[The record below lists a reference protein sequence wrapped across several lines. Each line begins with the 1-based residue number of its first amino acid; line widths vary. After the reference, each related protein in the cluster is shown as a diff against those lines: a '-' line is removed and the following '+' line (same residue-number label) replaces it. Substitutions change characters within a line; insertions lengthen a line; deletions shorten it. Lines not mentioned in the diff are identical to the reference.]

1 MKNVSKRILSV
12 VLTLGILLSL
22 SAEALAAVSYLPD
35 VTPEMSDGDFWA
47 ALSADPDA
55 VMMTREEIKAQ
66 NADTA
71 LASGTSVM
79 DLKTAAETFD
89 GVARN
94 KAIKSSATADAE
106 YYFGWTY
113 GPDGK
118 KADWKYYQ
126 KMIDNCA
133 DPNARKEQKVRYGI
147 CVNRTVLQ
155 VFPSDNPI
163 WDDPADSDFDYQAL
177 TGVRVNEPIL
187 IYTTSKDGKYYLAR
201 ISCCSGWVKAS
212 DVAICKDREEW
223 LGAWDIADDEVL
235 VVTGNKVYTDTSN
248 THPEVSKRMLTLG
261 TKLRCVDPATVTGLV
276 NNRSP
281 YHNYIVELPVRT
293 EKGGYQ
299 KALALIPETADV
311 SEGYLPLTQRNVVK
325 IAMANLGDAYGWGGM
340 MDVEDCSGL
349 VRLIYECF
357 GLDVAR
363 NGNWQWC
370 MNVAKI
376 DMENMSTEEKCLIL
390 DKLPL
395 GATLSFSGHEM
406 MFLGKVDGKYY
417 VYSTASKIADPADDT
432 KILRTR
438 GVMINTLD
446 VKRANGHT
454 WMQDL
459 YRAFVL
465 GYGDASGQ
473 DYEMPQY
480 QWYHDGVKFCLK
492 NGIMSS
498 GKGGYFGVNGAV
510 TRGDTAL
517 AIWTLAGKPGK
528 GSTEMTFT
536 DVSPDDPAAPAIA
549 FLSGLGVMQG
559 YSEEVFAPQDTLT
572 REQLSM
578 VFRRFVNVQNLYLGA
593 ISLDDLSAYS
603 DRAKV
608 SAEARD
614 AMSWMV
620 GSGLLSGN
628 VKNRLAP
635 RETLTRAQLAVILQR
650 YDRLKTTAAEEL
662 KQSQATE
669 IPLTDTPAPEP
680 TAEEAVVITP

>member
-1 MKNVSKRILSV
+1 MKNVSKRMLSV
-12 VLTLGILLSL
+12 VLTLGVLVSL
-22 SAEALAAVSYLPD
+22 SAPAFAAVSYLPD
-35 VTPEMSDGDFWA
+35 VTAEMSDADFWA
-47 ALSADPDA
+47 SLSDDPDA

-79 DLKTAAETFD
+79 DLKTGAETFD
-89 GVARN
+89 GIARN
-94 KAIKSSATADAE
+94 KAIQSSATADAE

-133 DPNARKEQKVRYGI
+133 DPNARKEQKTRYGI

-177 TGVRVNEPIL
+177 SGIRVNEPIL

-212 DVAICKDREEW
+212 DVAVCKDREEW

-235 VVTGNKVYTDTSN
+235 VVTGNKVYTGTSN

-261 TKLRCVDPATVTGLV
+261 TKLRSIDPATVTGLV
-276 NNRSP
+276 TNRSP
-281 YHNYIVELPVRT
+281 YHNYIVELPVRA
-293 EKGGYQ
+293 KDGSYQ
-299 KALALIPETADV
+299 KSLALIPETADV

-357 GLDVAR
+357 GLDIAR

-395 GATLSFSGHEM
+395 GTALSFSGHEM
-406 MFLGKVDGKYY
+406 MYLGKVDGKYY

-465 GYGDASGQ
+465 GYGDASGREYQ
-473 DYEMPQY
+473 MPQY
-480 QWYHDGVKFCLK
+480 QWYHDGVAFCLK

-498 GKGGYFGVNGAV
+498 GAGGYFGVNDTV
-510 TRGDTAL
+510 TRADAAAAL
-517 AIWTLAGKPGK
+517 WKLAGKPGK

-536 DVSPDDPAAPAIA
+536 DVAADDPAAPAIA
-549 FLSGLGVMQG
+549 FLSSLGVMRG
-559 YSEEVFAPQDTLT
+559 YSEEVFAPQDSLT
-572 REQLSM
+572 REQLCT
-578 VFRRFVNVQNLYLGA
+578 VLKRFVSVQ
-593 ISLDDLSAYS
+593 DLIFSNAEPSDLKAFRDRASVSAY
-603 DRAKV
+603 AK
-608 SAEARD
+608 D
-614 AMSWMV
+614 AVRWAV
-620 GSGLLSGN
+620 GTGLMNGN
-628 VKNRLAP
+628 DKGLIAP
-635 RETLTRAQLAVILQR
+635 RATVTRAELAVILLR
-650 YDRLKTTAAEEL
+650 YDTIKTQTAEEL
-662 KQSQATE
+662 KRAQVL
-669 IPLTDTPAPEP
+669 PLTDTPVLEA
-680 TAEEAVVITP
+680 TAEDAVIVTP

>member
-1 MKNVSKRILSV
+1 MKNVFKRILS
-12 VLTLGILLSL
+12 LALMLGILVSL
-22 SAEALAAVSYLPD
+22 SAPAFGTVSYMPD
-35 VTPEMSDGDFWA
+35 VTPEMSDADFWA
-47 ALSADPDA
+47 ALSDNPDA

-89 GVARN
+89 GIARN

-133 DPNARKEQKVRYGI
+133 DPNARKEQKTRYGI

-177 TGVRVNEPIL
+177 SGIRVNEPIL

-223 LGAWDIADDEVL
+223 FGAWDIADDEVL

-248 THPEVSKRMLTLG
+248 THPEVSKRMLSLG
-261 TKLRCVDPATVTGLV
+261 TKLRSVNPATVTGLV

-281 YHNYIVELPVRT
+281 YHNYIVELPVRA
-293 EKGGYQ
+293 KDGSYQ
-299 KALALIPETADV
+299 KGLALIPETADV

-340 MDVEDCSGL
+340 MDVEDCSSL

-395 GATLSFSGHEM
+395 GAALSFSGHEM
-406 MFLGKVDGKYY
+406 MYLGKVDGKYY

-432 KILRTR
+432 KVLRTR

-446 VKRANGHT
+446 IKRANGHT

-465 GYGDASGQ
+465 GYGDASGR
-473 DYEMPQY
+473 DYAMPQY
-480 QWYHDGVKFCLK
+480 EWYHDGVKFCLK

-498 GKGGYFGVNGAV
+498 GAGGYFGVNDAV
-510 TRGDTAL
+510 TRADTAL
-517 AIWTLAGKPGK
+517 AIWTLSGKPGK

-536 DVSPDDPAAPAIA
+536 DVSADDPAAPAIA
-549 FLSGLGVMQG
+549 FLSALGVMQG

-578 VFRRFVNVQNLYLGA
+578 ALRRFISVQNLYLGA
-593 ISLDDLSAYS
+593 ISLDDLSAYP

-608 SAEARD
+608 SAEAKD

-620 GSGLLSGN
+620 GSGLLSGSTG
-628 VKNRLAP
+628 NRLAP
-635 RETLTRAQLAVILQR
+635 RDAVTRAQLATVLLR
-650 YDRLKTTAAEEL
+650 YDRLKTIAAEEL
-662 KQSQATE
+662 KRAQVL
-669 IPLTDTPAPEP
+669 PLTDIPALEASTEDAVIVTP
-680 TAEEAVVITP
+680 

>member
-1 MKNVSKRILSV
+1 MKNISKRILSV

-22 SAEALAAVSYLPD
+22 SAEAFAAVSYMPD
-35 VTPEMSDGDFWA
+35 VTPEMSDADFWA
-47 ALSADPDA
+47 SLSNDPDA

-94 KAIKSSATADAE
+94 KAIQSSATADAE

-118 KADWKYYQ
+118 KSDWKYYQ

-133 DPNARKEQKVRYGI
+133 DPNARKEQKTRYGI

-163 WDDPADSDFDYQAL
+163 WDNPADSDFDYQAL
-177 TGVRVNEPIL
+177 SGIRVNEPIL

-212 DVAICKDREEW
+212 DVAICKDKEEW
-223 LGAWDIADDEVL
+223 LDAWDIADDEVL

-248 THPEVSKRMLTLG
+248 THPEVSKRMLSLG

-281 YHNYIVELPVRT
+281 YHNYIVELPVRA
-293 EKGGYQ
+293 KDGSYQ
-299 KALALIPETADV
+299 KSLALIPETADV

-340 MDVEDCSGL
+340 MDVEDCSSL

-363 NGNWQWC
+363 NGNWQWL

-376 DMENMSTEEKCLIL
+376 DMANMSTEEKCLIL

-395 GATLSFSGHEM
+395 GTALSFSGHEM
-406 MFLGKVDGKYY
+406 MYLGKVDGKYY
-417 VYSTASKIADPADDT
+417 VYSTASKIADPADESKT
-432 KILRTR
+432 LRTR

-446 VKRANGHT
+446 TKRANGHT

-473 DYEMPQY
+473 DYKMPQY
-480 QWYHDGVKFCLK
+480 AWYHDGVAFCLK
-492 NGIMSS
+492 NDIMS
-498 GKGGYFGVNGAV
+498 GKGGYFGVNDAV
-510 TRGDTAL
+510 TRADTAL

-528 GSTEMTFT
+528 GSTEMTFA
-536 DVSPDDPAAPAIA
+536 DVSADDPAAPAIA
-549 FLSGLGVMQG
+549 FLSSLGVMQG
-559 YSEEVFAPQDTLT
+559 YSEETFAPQDTLT
-572 REQLSM
+572 REQLCM
-578 VFRRFVNVQNLYLGA
+578 VIGRFISVQDIYLGA
-593 ISLDDLSAYS
+593 VSLDDLSSYR

-608 SAEARD
+608 SADAKV

-620 GSGLLSGN
+620 GSGLLSGGTG
-628 VKNRLAP
+628 NRLAP
-635 RETLTRAQLAVILQR
+635 KEIITRAQLATILLR
-650 YDRLKTTAAEEL
+650 YDHLKTTAAEAAKLAEIEL
-662 KQSQATE
+662 
-669 IPLTDTPAPEP
+669 PE
-680 TAEEAVVITP
+680 TVEITPEN

>member
-1 MKNVSKRILSV
+1 MKKHLSRILSLI
-12 VLTLGILLSL
+12 LTLGVLVSL
-22 SAEALAAVSYLPD
+22 SAEAFAAVSYMPD
-35 VTPEMSDGDFWA
+35 VTPEMSDADFWA
-47 ALSADPDA
+47 SRSNESDT
-55 VMMTREEIKAQ
+55 VVMTREEIKAQ

-94 KAIKSSATADAE
+94 KAIRSSATADAE

-177 TGVRVNEPIL
+177 SGIRVNEPIL

-212 DVAICKDREEW
+212 DVAICKDKEEW
-223 LGAWDIADDEVL
+223 LSAWDIADDEVL

-248 THPEVSKRMLTLG
+248 THPEVSKRMLSLA
-261 TKLRCVDPATVTGLV
+261 TKLRSVDPATVTGLV

-281 YHNYIVELPVRT
+281 YHNYIVELPVRA
-293 EKGGYQ
+293 KDGSYQ
-299 KALALIPETADV
+299 KSLALIPETADV

-340 MDVEDCSGL
+340 MDVEDCSSL

-395 GATLSFSGHEM
+395 GTALSFSGHEM
-406 MFLGKVDGKYY
+406 MYLGKVDGKYY

-454 WMQDL
+454 WMRDL

-465 GYGDASGQ
+465 GYGDASGR
-473 DYEMPQY
+473 DYAMPQY
-480 QWYHDGVKFCLK
+480 AWYHDGVKFCLK

-498 GKGGYFGVNGAV
+498 GKGGYFGVNDAV
-510 TRGDTAL
+510 TRADAATAL
-517 AIWTLAGKPGK
+517 WKLAGKPGREDA
-528 GSTEMTFT
+528 EMSFT
-536 DVSPDDPAAPAIA
+536 DVAADDPAAPAIA

-559 YSEEVFAPQDTLT
+559 YSEEVFAPQDPLT

-578 VFRRFVNVQNLYLGA
+578 AFRRFINVQELYLGA

-608 SAEARD
+608 SAEAKD

-620 GSGLLSGN
+620 GSGLISGN
-628 VKNRLAP
+628 VENRLAP
-635 RETLTRAQLAVILQR
+635 KDVLTRAQLAVIFQR
-650 YDRLKTTAAEEL
+650 YDRLKTTAAEML
-662 KQSQATE
+662 KQSQVL
-669 IPLTDTPAPEP
+669 PLTDTPVLEA
-680 TAEEAVVITP
+680 TAEDAVIVTP

>member
-1 MKNVSKRILSV
+1 MKRRFNRILTIALMLG
-12 VLTLGILLSL
+12 VLFSL
-22 SAEALAAVSYLPD
+22 SAEAFAAVSYMPD
-35 VTPEMSDGDFWA
+35 VTPEMSDADFWA
-47 ALSADPDA
+47 SRSGDPDA
-55 VMMTREEIKAQ
+55 VMMTREEIRAQ

-89 GVARN
+89 GIARN

-133 DPNARKEQKVRYGI
+133 DPNARKEQKTRYGI
-147 CVNRTVLQ
+147 CVTRTVLKT
-155 VFPSDNPI
+155 FPSDNPI

-177 TGVRVNEPIL
+177 SGIRVNEPIL

-201 ISCCSGWVKAS
+201 ISCCSGWVRAS
-212 DVAICKDREEW
+212 DVAVCKDREEW

-235 VVTGNKVYTDTSN
+235 VVTGNKIYTDTSN
-248 THPEVSKRMLTLG
+248 THPEVSKRMLSLG
-261 TKLRCVDPATVTGLV
+261 TKLRSVDPATVTGLV

-281 YHNYIVELPVRT
+281 YHNYIVELPVRA
-293 EKGGYQ
+293 KDGSYQ
-299 KALALIPETADV
+299 KSLALIPETADI

-357 GLDVAR
+357 GLDIAR

-376 DMENMSTEEKCLIL
+376 DMENMSTEEKCRIL

-395 GATLSFSGHEM
+395 GAALSFSGHEM
-406 MFLGKVDGKYY
+406 MYLGKVDGKYY
-417 VYSTASKIADPADDT
+417 VYSTASKIVDPADDT

-465 GYGDASGQ
+465 GYGDASER

-480 QWYHDGVKFCLK
+480 AWYHEGVKFCLK
-492 NGIMSS
+492 NSIMSS
-498 GKGGYFGVNGAV
+498 GKGGYFGVNDAV
-510 TRGDTAL
+510 TRADTAL
-517 AIWTLAGKPGK
+517 ALWTLAGKPGN
-528 GSTEMTFT
+528 GSTEMSFT
-536 DVSPDDPAAPAIA
+536 DVAADDPAAPAIA
-549 FLSGLGVMQG
+549 FLSKLGVMQG
-559 YSEEVFAPQDTLT
+559 YSQETFAPQDTLT
-572 REQLSM
+572 REQLCM
-578 VFRRFVNVQNLYLGA
+578 VIGRFISVQNIYLGA
-593 ISLDDLSAYS
+593 VSLDDLSAYR

-608 SAEARD
+608 SADAKE

-620 GSGLLSGN
+620 GSGLLSGSTG
-628 VKNRLAP
+628 NRLAP
-635 RETLTRAQLAVILQR
+635 RDAVTRAQLATVLLR
-650 YDRLKTTAAEEL
+650 YDQLKTAAAEASKPAEIEL
-662 KQSQATE
+662 PETVE
-669 IPLTDTPAPEP
+669 VTPEN
-680 TAEEAVVITP
+680 

>member
-1 MKNVSKRILSV
+1 MKKLFKPILSLI
-12 VLTLGILLSL
+12 LTLGVLASL
-22 SAEALAAVSYLPD
+22 SAPVFAAVSYMPD
-35 VTPEMSDGDFWA
+35 VTPEMSNADFWA
-47 ALSADPDA
+47 ARSIDPDA
-55 VMMTREEIKAQ
+55 VMMTREEIQAQ

-89 GVARN
+89 GIARN
-94 KAIKSSATADAE
+94 KAIRSSATADAE

-133 DPNARKEQKVRYGI
+133 DPNARKEQKTRYGI
-147 CVNRTVLQ
+147 CVNRTVLK

-177 TGVRVNEPIL
+177 SGIRVNEPIVV
-187 IYTTSKDGKYYLAR
+187 YTTSKDGKYYLAR

-212 DVAICKDREEW
+212 DVAICKDKEEW
-223 LGAWDIADDEVL
+223 LAAWDIADDEVL

-261 TKLRCVDPATVTGLV
+261 TKLRSVDPATVTGLV

-281 YHNYIVELPVRT
+281 YHNYIVELPVRA
-293 EKGGYQ
+293 KNGSYQ
-299 KALALIPETADV
+299 KSLALIPETADV

-340 MDVEDCSGL
+340 MDVEDCSSL

-357 GLDVAR
+357 GLDIAR

-370 MNVAKI
+370 MNVAKV
-376 DMENMSTEEKCLIL
+376 DMANMSTEEKCLVL

-395 GATLSFSGHEM
+395 GTALSFSGHEM
-406 MFLGKVDGKYY
+406 MYLGKVDGKYY

-465 GYGDASGQ
+465 GYGDASGR
-473 DYEMPQY
+473 DYAMPQY
-480 QWYHDGVKFCLK
+480 EWYHDGVAFCLE

-498 GKGGYFGVNGAV
+498 GKGGYFGVNDAV
-510 TRGDTAL
+510 TRADTAL
-517 AIWTLAGKPGK
+517 ALWKLAGKPG
-528 GSTEMTFT
+528 GGNTEMTFT
-536 DVSPDDPAAPAIA
+536 DVNADDPAAPAIA

-559 YSEEVFAPQDTLT
+559 YSSETFAPQDTIT
-572 REQLSM
+572 REQLCT
-578 VFRRFVNVQNLYLGA
+578 VFCRFINVQNIYLGA
-593 ISLDDLSAYS
+593 VSLDDLSSYR

-608 SAEARD
+608 STYAREA
-614 AMSWMV
+614 MCWMV
-620 GSGLLSGN
+620 GSGMISGSTG
-628 VKNRLAP
+628 NRLAP
-635 RETLTRAQLAVILQR
+635 KSAVTRAQIATILLR
-650 YDRLKTTAAEEL
+650 YDQLKTAAAEALKPARLEL
-662 KQSQATE
+662 
-669 IPLTDTPAPEP
+669 PETLEVT
-680 TAEEAVVITP
+680 TANE

>member
-1 MKNVSKRILSV
+1 MKKHLSRILSLI
-12 VLTLGILLSL
+12 LTLGVLFSF
-22 SAEALAAVSYLPD
+22 SVPAFAAVSYLPD
-35 VTPEMSDGDFWA
+35 VTPEMSDADFWA
-47 ALSADPDA
+47 SLSDESDA
-55 VMMTREEIKAQ
+55 IMMTREEIKAQ

-71 LASGTSVM
+71 LVSGTSVM

-89 GVARN
+89 GIARN
-94 KAIKSSATADAE
+94 KAIRSSATADAE

-177 TGVRVNEPIL
+177 SGIRVNEPIL
-187 IYTTSKDGKYYLAR
+187 IYTTSKDGQYYLVR

-212 DVAICKDREEW
+212 DVAICKDKEEW
-223 LGAWDIADDEVL
+223 LDAWDIADDEVL

-261 TKLRCVDPATVTGLV
+261 TKLRSVDPATVTGLV

-281 YHNYIVELPVRT
+281 YHNYIVELPVRA
-293 EKGGYQ
+293 KDGSYQ
-299 KALALIPETADV
+299 KSLALIPETADV
-311 SEGYLPLTQRNVVK
+311 SEGYLPLTQRNVTR

-340 MDVEDCSGL
+340 MDVEDCSSL

-376 DMENMSTEEKCLIL
+376 DMANMSTEEKCRIL

-395 GATLSFSGHEM
+395 GAALSFSGHEM
-406 MFLGKVDGKYY
+406 MYLGKVDGKYY

-432 KILRTR
+432 KVLRTR

-465 GYGDASGQ
+465 GYGDASGR

-480 QWYHDGVKFCLK
+480 EWYHDGVKFCLK

-498 GKGGYFGVNGAV
+498 AKGGYFGVNDAV
-510 TRGDTAL
+510 TRADTAL
-517 AIWTLAGKPGK
+517 ALWKLAGKPGK
-528 GSTEMTFT
+528 GSTEMTFA
-536 DVSPDDPAAPAIA
+536 DVAADDPAAPAIA
-549 FLSGLGVMQG
+549 FLSELGVMRG

-572 REQLSM
+572 REQLCVVLS
-578 VFRRFVNVQNLYLGA
+578 RFINVQDIYLGA
-593 ISLDDLSAYS
+593 VSLDDLSAYR
-603 DRAKV
+603 DRTQISAYAK
-608 SAEARD
+608 E

-620 GSGLLSGN
+620 GSGLLSGSTG
-628 VKNRLAP
+628 NRLAP
-635 RETLTRAQLAVILQR
+635 KETVTNAQLATILLR
-650 YDRLKTTAAEEL
+650 YDHLKTTAAEAAKLVEIEL
-662 KQSQATE
+662 PETVDAT
-669 IPLTDTPAPEP
+669 PEN
-680 TAEEAVVITP
+680 

>member
-12 VLTLGILLSL
+12 LLTLGVLLSL
-22 SAEALAAVSYLPD
+22 SAEAFAAVSYMPD
-35 VTPEMSDGDFWA
+35 VTPEMSDADFWA
-47 ALSADPDA
+47 SLSDDPDA

-79 DLKTAAETFD
+79 DLKTGAETFD

-133 DPNARKEQKVRYGI
+133 DPNARKEQKTRYGI

-177 TGVRVNEPIL
+177 SGIRVNEPIL

-248 THPEVSKRMLTLG
+248 THPEVSKRMLSLG
-261 TKLRCVDPATVTGLV
+261 TKLRTVDPTTVTGLV

-281 YHNYIVELPVRT
+281 YHNYIVELPVRA
-293 EKGGYQ
+293 KDGSYQ
-299 KALALIPETADV
+299 KSLALIPETADV

-357 GLDVAR
+357 GLDIAR

-395 GATLSFSGHEM
+395 GAALSFSGHEM
-406 MFLGKVDGKYY
+406 MYLGKVDGKYY

-473 DYEMPQY
+473 EHAMPQY
-480 QWYHDGVKFCLK
+480 EWYHDGVAFCLK
-492 NGIMSS
+492 NNIMNS
-498 GKGGYFGVNGAV
+498 KNGGYFGVSDAV
-510 TRGDTAL
+510 TRADTAL

-536 DVSPDDPAAPAIA
+536 DVSAADPAAPAIA
-549 FLSGLGVMQG
+549 FLAKLGVMQG
-559 YSEEVFAPQDTLT
+559 YSEEIFAPQDPLT
-572 REQLSM
+572 REQLCT
-578 VFRRFVNVQNLYLGA
+578 VLKRFVSVQ
-593 ISLDDLSAYS
+593 DLIFSNAEPSDLKAFRDRASVSAYAKDAVRWAVGTGLMS
-603 DRAKV
+603 GNDR
-608 SAEARD
+608 
-614 AMSWMV
+614 
-620 GSGLLSGN
+620 GLLAPHSN
-628 VKNRLAP
+628 V
-635 RETLTRAQLAVILQR
+635 TRAELAAILLR
-650 YDRLKTTAAEEL
+650 YDTIKTQTAEEL
-662 KQSQATE
+662 KQVQVAE
-669 IPLTDTPAPEP
+669 LPLTDTP
-680 TAEEAVVITP
+680 TLEASAGDAVIVTP